1 IGHGSGKLSERLKG
15 GAEPYLKG
23 YFSTL
28 EEGRAD
34 LSALWN
40 AWDPKLKELG
50 LVSNQEEVAKAMYDS
65 AAMAAL
71 TQLRRIPKGDS
82 IEEDH
87 QRDRQLIVN
96 YIRARVPGANV
107 LGRHQFETDRTRCS
121 GGTRTGR
128 QDQLPVRR
136 SGAVSSLR
144 LLVRQIAPSR
154 GQARKKVKR
163 GTTRLVALDAI
174 QRRLQH
180 VQVLWSS
187 HQLLQPALQVL
198 IVVKV
203 CAPGSSGKLCE
214 HVFCTLKCLAVVHRR
229 QAVQKLESRA
239 SPRSSA
245 SISVVYST
253 RASTELIVK
262 DVDVPQIHFPFW
274 GPSAMR
280 ETPSKNSRNSN

>member
-1 IGHGSGKLSERLKG
+1 
-15 GAEPYLKG
+15 
-23 YFSTL
+23 
-28 EEGRAD
+28 
-34 LSALWN
+34 
-40 AWDPKLKELG
+40 
-50 LVSNQEEVAKAMYDS
+50 M
-65 AAMAAL
+65 
-71 TQLRRIPKGDS
+71 
-82 IEEDH
+82 
-87 QRDRQLIVN
+87 
-96 YIRARVPGANV
+96 
-107 LGRHQFETDRTRCS
+107 
-121 GGTRTGR
+121 
-128 QDQLPVRR
+128 
-136 SGAVSSLR
+136 
-144 LLVRQIAPSR
+144 
-154 GQARKKVKR
+154 
-163 GTTRLVALDAI
+163 
-174 QRRLQH
+174 
-180 VQVLWSS
+180 LWSS

-214 HVFCTLKCLAVVHRR
+214 HVFCTLNCLAVVHRR